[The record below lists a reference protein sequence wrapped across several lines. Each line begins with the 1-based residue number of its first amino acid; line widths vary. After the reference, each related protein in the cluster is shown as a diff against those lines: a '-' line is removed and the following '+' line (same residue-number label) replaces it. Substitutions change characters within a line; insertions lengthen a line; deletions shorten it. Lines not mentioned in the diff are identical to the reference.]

1 VVQIKRGECLVRL
14 EAIRLAAHRIR
25 QAALDRASLGRW
37 CLLRVEHLSSRQRGK
52 HQREENQGT
61 SYQ

>member
-1 VVQIKRGECLVRL
+1 
-14 EAIRLAAHRIR
+14 
-25 QAALDRASLGRW
+25 
-37 CLLRVEHLSSRQRGK
+37 LRVEHLSSRQRGK